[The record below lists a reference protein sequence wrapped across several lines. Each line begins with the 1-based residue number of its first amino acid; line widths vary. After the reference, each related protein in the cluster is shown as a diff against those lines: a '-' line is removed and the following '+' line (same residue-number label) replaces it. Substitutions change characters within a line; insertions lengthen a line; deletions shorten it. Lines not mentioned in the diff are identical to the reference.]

1 MLDIKTHK
9 TILVQILKDIYTDI
23 SISPILGFK
32 GGTACHLFYDLPRFS
47 VDLDFD
53 LLDLEKK
60 DVVFEKIGQILKE
73 YGEIKDKF
81 EKAFTLFFLLSYGK
95 GARNVKVE
103 ISKRKLSS
111 DYKIKDYLGILMLV
125 MKKEDM
131 FAHKLI
137 ALSERKGQAN
147 RDLFDTWFFLKQNW
161 SINEKIIRERIGEGL
176 TDYLKDCLE
185 IVEKVDEKRILS
197 GIGELLDEKTK
208 QWAKQNLKKDLI
220 FLLKL
225 KIKNL

>member
-1 MLDIKTHK
+1 MLDIKTHR
-9 TILVQILKDIYTDI
+9 TILLQILKDIYTDI
-23 SISPILGFK
+23 SISPTLGFK
-32 GGTACHLFYDLPRFS
+32 GGTACHLFYDLPRLS
-47 VDLDFD
+47 IDLDFD
-53 LLDLEKK
+53 LLDLEREKF
-60 DVVFEKIGQILKE
+60 VFEKIREILE
-73 YGEIKDKF
+73 NYGEIKDKF
-81 EKAFTLFFLLSYGK
+81 NKRFTIFFLLSYER
-95 GARNVKVE
+95 GASNIKVE
-103 ISKRKLSS
+103 ISKRKFSS
-111 DYKIKDYLGILMLV
+111 HYENKNYLGIPMLV

-137 ALSERKGQAN
+137 ALSERKSQAN

-161 SINEKIIRERIGEGL
+161 SINEKIIRERTGEGL
-176 TDYLKDCLE
+176 TDYLKGCLE
-185 IVEKVDEKRILS
+185 TVEKVDEKRILS